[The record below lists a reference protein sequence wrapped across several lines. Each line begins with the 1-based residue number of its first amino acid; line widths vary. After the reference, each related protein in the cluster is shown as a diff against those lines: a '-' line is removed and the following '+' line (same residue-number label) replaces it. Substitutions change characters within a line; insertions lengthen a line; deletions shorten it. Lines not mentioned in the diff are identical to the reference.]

1 MGASA
6 WVRLHRTHAKRKL
19 GKLRGPAWLRPML
32 RYSINASMSNAN
44 TAEVYRWVDR
54 TYVAR
59 MKAGRPTTNARNIHA
74 RSQEP
79 AFNSSPLERGSSP
92 ATIRPPAHGA
102 APIVVPGQSF
112 VMGRA
117 TLWATTSCP
126 LGARPQGT
134 VSARPG
140 EDVMMVRRRIV
151 SQGQLLLV
159 LCIWT
164 IANSPDS
171 DLDEL
176 ELTDLDESS
185 NSSW

>member
-1 MGASA
+1 MGSRYTLGDDFVSA
-6 WVRLHRTHAKRKL
+6 
-19 GKLRGPAWLRPML
+19 
-32 RYSINASMSNAN
+32 
-44 TAEVYRWVDR
+44 
-54 TYVAR
+54 
-59 MKAGRPTTNARNIHA
+59 A
-74 RSQEP
+74 RSTP
-79 AFNSSPLERGSSP
+79 
-92 ATIRPPAHGA
+92 
-102 APIVVPGQSF
+102 
-112 VMGRA
+112 
-117 TLWATTSCP
+117 
-126 LGARPQGT
+126 GT